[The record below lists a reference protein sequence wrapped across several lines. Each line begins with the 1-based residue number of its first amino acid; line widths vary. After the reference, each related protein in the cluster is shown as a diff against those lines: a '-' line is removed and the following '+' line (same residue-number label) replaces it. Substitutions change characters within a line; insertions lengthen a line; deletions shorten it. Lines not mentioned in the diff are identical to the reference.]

1 MTTVYFIRHAQS
13 DSTVRDDRTRP
24 LTEEGLKDSH
34 LVTAC
39 LSGKG
44 ISHILSSPYQRTIQT
59 VTHLAETLEL
69 PIETDPDFREREA
82 GGWHGENFLEFI
94 RAQWEDFS
102 YHIMDGECLADVQK
116 RNVAALERA
125 IARYRGQT
133 IAIGTHG
140 TALNTILNYYDRSIG
155 YSHFMR
161 ILDVMPYVVRLDFED
176 DGRCVK
182 LQDVLMVQKQWRVK
196 R

>member
-13 DSTVRDDRTRP
+13 DTTVRDDRTRP
-24 LTEEGLKDSH
+24 LTETGLRDSH

-39 LSGKG
+39 LSSKG
-44 ISHILSSPYQRTIQT
+44 IDHILSSPYQRTIQT
-59 VTHLAETLEL
+59 VTHLAQTLGL

-82 GGWHGENFLEFI
+82 GGWHGENFLDFI

-125 IARYRGQT
+125 IEKYRGKT

-140 TALNTILNYYDRSIG
+140 TALSTILNYYDSSIG
-155 YSHFMR
+155 YRDFMR

-182 LQDVLMVQKQWRVK
+182 LQEVLLVQKQWRLK
-196 R
+196 H